1 MTGSAR
7 NCAFPPNFRLH
18 DQDFEGPDF
27 SKVVLFVMRR
37 LDSFF
42 PDRIDLTTCES
53 ITAHKDGF
61 QPLWEW
67 LARQGI
73 VSGPMSNCALT
84 LSGQKSF
91 SVGLESAPKLA
102 SQLMSDEPKLEGDE
116 ATHLLLAILRH
127 HYETFRSR
135 D

>member
-7 NCAFPPNFRLH
+7 DCAFPPTFRLH

-27 SKVVLFVMRR
+27 SKVILFVLRR
-37 LDSFF
+37 LDSDF

-53 ITAHKDGF
+53 ITAHKEGF
-61 QPLWEW
+61 QPLGEW
-67 LARQGI
+67 LTRQGI

-102 SQLMSDEPKLEGDE
+102 SDLMSDEPRLEGDE
-116 ATHLLLAILRH
+116 ATRLLLGILRH
-127 HYETFRSR
+127 HYESYPPR